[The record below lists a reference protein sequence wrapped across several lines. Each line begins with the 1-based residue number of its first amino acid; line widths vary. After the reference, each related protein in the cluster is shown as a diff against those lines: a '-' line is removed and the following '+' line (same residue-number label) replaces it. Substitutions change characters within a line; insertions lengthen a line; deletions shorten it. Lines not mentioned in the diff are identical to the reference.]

1 MRERER
7 ERAVSTEGGKRKG
20 PCISSED
27 RQEEEEEE
35 EGPPFVL
42 LPAHK
47 GSHSRST
54 KLMQLPIPP
63 FFFPVMPRAH
73 ILHER
78 RGPSTTKL
86 HAEGP
91 SSGLLRPF

>member
-27 RQEEEEEE
+27 RQEEEE